1 MIRSLL
7 IPLLA
12 IVGMLFAVYSV
23 VKASKPAPVPPPY
36 AEPAR
41 APFSAFVAGAG
52 LIEAS
57 SRNIGVGT
65 PVGGIIEKVHV
76 KVGDKVKAGDALFS
90 IDARELKAELAVRE
104 AQVKTAKEQVDRLKQ
119 LPRPEELPPLQAR
132 LREAEQGLADS
143 KAQYDMINSAA
154 LGEAAGREEVVRRRI
169 AVAAAEARVEEAR
182 AQLALTQAG
191 AWGPD
196 VAIAQAQVDSAE
208 AQLAAARVEIE
219 RRTVT
224 APVTGEILQVE
235 VLPGEFAAAGAAARS
250 LLQIGATDV
259 LHVRVDVD
267 EHDAWRVKANAKG
280 FAALRGNAAISTPLR
295 FVRFE
300 PLVVPKRSLTGDST
314 ERVDTRVLQVIYAFD
329 KAALPVF
336 VGQQMDVF
344 IEADA
349 VGERPLVEEKK

>member
-1 MIRSLL
+1 
-7 IPLLA
+7 
-12 IVGMLFAVYSV
+12 MLFAVYSV

-41 APFSAFVAGAG
+41 APFTAFVAGAG

-65 PVGGIIEKVHV
+65 PVGGIIEKVYV

-104 AQVKTAKEQVDRLKQ
+104 AQVKAAREQVDRLKK

-132 LREAEQGLADS
+132 VREAEQGLADA
-143 KAQYDMINSAA
+143 KAQYEMINSAA

-169 AVAAAEARVEEAR
+169 AVASAEARVEQAR
-182 AQLALTQAG
+182 AQLALTEAG

-196 VAIAQAQVDSAE
+196 VAIAQAQVESAE

-224 APVTGEILQVE
+224 APVAGEVLQVE

-267 EHDAWRVKANAKG
+267 EHDAWRVKGNAKG
-280 FAALRGNAAISTPLR
+280 YAALRGNAQISTQLR

-329 KAALPVF
+329 KGTLPVF

-349 VGERPLVEEKK
+349 VGERPVAVEEKK